1 MKQHRDHSHEQD
13 DATLVACVL
22 AGERDAFDI
31 LLQRY
36 AASVQRLCTTLLDTT
51 VEAQDVAQ
59 EAALQAFLG
68 LSHLR
73 DPARF
78 AAWFHA
84 IAANLAR
91 SALRRRSECSLE
103 RLGEETITHLLW
115 IKTSPTIEEY
125 QLEREI
131 HEAILLA
138 LQDLSPANR
147 QVVIGFYLQ
156 GYHYEELAGR
166 LGVPVSTVKWRLF
179 QSRQMLK
186 KLLRPLAETLLYP
199 IESKQGKG
207 KNMTTEDLVTLHF
220 DSLRRLPF
228 TRQYL
233 VILLDPA
240 SSRGLPV
247 SLTESE
253 FNALEVAFRAR
264 QYAHELTLPQDLS
277 QRLLESFE
285 AYLQRVV
292 INALAGQT
300 LYATATIRQ
309 GAHIREVD
317 MRLSEALVLAVR
329 MDAPISITRSLFET
343 AAILDLT
350 DPASSPSEE
359 ELLARGQKMQ
369 NLGREER
376 LQWEEAVRQRVAAY
390 QSRRPG
396 EFSQRL
402 WAMLLLSLTGSLDA
416 ISAAELRALDFAT
429 AFPTRDVTW
438 DEQPMVAVRLPD
450 QRERAWV
457 LVPPAIW
464 EKMTRQL
471 QGLREPRRQ
480 KERASHAATPVL
492 DVLSPQHQREIEEA
506 LARLVELPEVRTALL
521 LNPAGRV
528 SAWKGPE
535 TQDTLQRYCDGRRDL
550 SGHSS
555 LANEHELSQQLG
567 PQPQDISA
575 VPYIEKQALK
585 HERPANIG
593 VGRSFAMLAGGWRLV
608 VFFGE
613 KRAEDVMEETHQHI
627 HHISRELR
635 HMLTQRVPD

>member
-1 MKQHRDHSHEQD
+1 M
-13 DATLVACVL
+13 
-22 AGERDAFDI
+22 
-31 LLQRY
+31 
-36 AASVQRLCTTLLDTT
+36 
-51 VEAQDVAQ
+51 
-59 EAALQAFLG
+59 
-68 LSHLR
+68 
-73 DPARF
+73 
-78 AAWFHA
+78 
-84 IAANLAR
+84 
-91 SALRRRSECSLE
+91 
-103 RLGEETITHLLW
+103 THLLW
-115 IKTSPTIEEY
+115 IETSPTMEEY

-138 LQDLSPANR
+138 LQDLSPAHR
-147 QVVIGFYLQ
+147 QAVIGFYLQ

-186 KLLRPLAETLLYP
+186 TLLRPLAETLLYP
-199 IESKQGKG
+199 IESKQRKG
-207 KNMTTEDLVTLHF
+207 KNMTTEDLVALHF

-233 VILLDPA
+233 VILRDPA

-264 QYAHELTLPQDLS
+264 QYAHELSLPQDLS

-285 AYLQRVV
+285 AHLQHVV

-300 LYATATIRQ
+300 LYATATIWQ

-317 MRLSEALVLAVR
+317 IRLSEALVLAVR
-329 MDAPISITRSLFET
+329 MDAPISILRSLFEI
-343 AAILDLT
+343 AATLDLT
-350 DPASSPSEE
+350 SLASPSSEE
-359 ELLARGQKMQ
+359 ELLTRGKEMR

-376 LQWEEAVRQRVAAY
+376 LQWEEAVRHTIAAY

-402 WAMLLLSLTGSLDA
+402 WAMLLVSLTGSLDA
-416 ISAAELRALDFAT
+416 ISAAELRALDLAT
-429 AFPTRDVTW
+429 TFPTRDLTW
-438 DEQPMVAVRLPD
+438 DGQPMVAVRLPD
-450 QRERAWV
+450 QRETAWV

-464 EKMTRQL
+464 EKITRQL
-471 QGLREPRRQ
+471 QGLREPRQQ
-480 KERASHAATPVL
+480 KERVPLTATPVP
-492 DVLSPQHQREIEEA
+492 DVLSPQHKLQVEET
-506 LARLVELPEVRTALL
+506 LARLVELPEVRSAFL

-528 SAWKGPE
+528 SAWKGPDQE
-535 TQDTLQRYCDGRRDL
+535 DTLQRYCDGRSDL
-550 SGHSS
+550 SGRTS
-555 LANEHELSQQLG
+555 LANERELSHQLG
-567 PQPQDISA
+567 QQSQDISA
-575 VPYIEKQALK
+575 VPYVEKKALK

-593 VGRSFAMLAGGWRLV
+593 VGRLLAMLPGGWRLV

-635 HMLTQRVPD
+635 HMLTQQVLD